1 MIELEK
7 RKQQEKEWT
16 QQYVLTEKEL
26 AKLILDKVQRA
37 ESKQNLVGKWRESAY
52 GCS

>member
-7 RKQQEKEWT
+7 RKQQEEEWT
-16 QQYVLTEKEL
+16 KQYVLTEEEL
-26 AKLILDKVQRA
+26 EKLILDKVQRA